1 MLSSGAAN
9 PGPDSEPLAVEP
21 AASVAAGGADV
32 LMVESLE
39 HAEKRNAEILAE
51 IEDYGTTSGLAV
63 ALLDDQDEIA
73 EQAALAAS
81 NDVEIQFDEADGA
94 IGSAKTELPL
104 KRMTVVAA
112 LLILVLLAGFYR
124 QEIKVFAGQTRK
136 ALAAALAYSLPS
148 DAVKQTPAAPA
159 ASSKQTRPNK
169 RQQTDG
175 SIVVVVQPGDDLRQI
190 CLRNVGRYD
199 LRLVAKIRELNPD
212 LADPDRIT
220 VGQRIALPR
229 PNTPATTNQA
239 PTTPHTP

>member
-1 MLSSGAAN
+1 LSSGAAN
-9 PGPDSEPLAVEP
+9 PGPDIEPLAVNP
-21 AASVAAGGADV
+21 ATSVAADGADV

-51 IEDYGTTSGLAV
+51 IDDYQTASGLPV
-63 ALLDDQDEIA
+63 ALLDDKD
-73 EQAALAAS
+73 QAAEPAAQAAS

-136 ALAAALAYSLPS
+136 ALAAALAYSLPN
-148 DAVKQTPAAPA
+148 DTVKQTSATPA
-159 ASSKQTRPNK
+159 ASSKQSRASK

-220 VGQRIALPR
+220 VGQRIVLPL
-229 PNTPATTNQA
+229 PSTAATSNQPSA
-239 PTTPHTP
+239 ASHTP